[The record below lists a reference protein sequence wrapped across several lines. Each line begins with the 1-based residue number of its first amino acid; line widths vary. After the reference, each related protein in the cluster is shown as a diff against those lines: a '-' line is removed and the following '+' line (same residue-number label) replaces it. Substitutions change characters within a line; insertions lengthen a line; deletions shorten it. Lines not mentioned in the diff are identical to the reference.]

1 MTKEGRGENISP
13 SAEFFIITYECYSP
27 ATTQHITPFASK
39 CSELNMFSNF
49 LNITLEAS

>member
-1 MTKEGRGENISP
+1 MTKESRGENISP